1 MMQLGSTASQAAT
14 TPSATPSRR
23 SPLVAAPRRR
33 AAAAAADAHSSSTT
47 TTTTTPA
54 PLLLRA
60 ARGQVVERTP
70 VWLMRQAGRYMAAFR
85 EYSDKYAF
93 RVRSETP
100 EIAVE
105 LSLQPWRAFRPDGV
119 IFFSD
124 ILTPLPALGIEFDV
138 VKGLGPRIADPVRDA
153 ARVAQLRA
161 ITHPAEQGLAFTGET
176 LSALR
181 SELQGTEA
189 TLLGFVGTPWTLA
202 AYSVEGKA
210 DKECKQTKRMMLHD
224 PQVLHALL
232 DHLTTSITEYASYQI
247 QSGAQVIQLFD
258 SWAHHLSPSQFSE
271 FSLPYANRVARAL
284 KERHPDVPVIFH
296 ANGGAGKLHL
306 LAGDRCAG
314 DVVGLDWATEMS
326 RARAELGGA
335 AATMVQGNVDPML
348 LFAPEDKLVAETEA
362 CLLAAGPSGH
372 ILNVGHG
379 VPQGCPE
386 RGVAVFC
393 ETARASGD
401 LFARHGVE
409 AAAGASQQQRE
420 PVAV

>member
-1 MMQLGSTASQAAT
+1 MSSATMRATSSGAAT
-14 TPSATPSRR
+14 STSARR
-23 SPLVAAPRRR
+23 PVVACRATANTAD
-33 AAAAAADAHSSSTT
+33 AAA
-47 TTTTTPA
+47 A

-60 ARGQVVERTP
+60 ARGESVERTP

-93 RVRSETP
+93 RTRSETP
-100 EIAVE
+100 EIAIE

-153 ARVAQLRA
+153 ERVKNLKKLVD
-161 ITHPAEQGLAFTGET
+161 PAEQGLQFTGET

-181 SELQGTEA
+181 GELAGSEA

-210 DKECKQTKRMMLHD
+210 DKECRNTKQMMFHS
-224 PQVLHALL
+224 PQTLHALL
-232 DHLTTSITEYASYQI
+232 DHLTDALIAYASYQI

-258 SWAHHLSPSQFSE
+258 SWAHHLSPQQFSE
-271 FSLPYANRVARAL
+271 FSLPYANRLALAL
-284 KERHPDVPVIFH
+284 KERHPEVPVIFH
-296 ANGGAGKLHL
+296 ANGGTGKLAL
-306 LAGDRCAG
+306 MGSGKCEA
-314 DVVGLDWATEMS
+314 DVVGLDWATAIKD
-326 RARAELGGA
+326 ARRELGA
-335 AATMVQGNVDPML
+335 STMVQGNVDPML
-348 LFAPEDKLVAETEA
+348 LFAPEEKLVAETER
-362 CLLAAGPSGH
+362 CLLEAGPRGH

-386 RGVAVFC
+386 RGVAAFC
-393 ETARASGD
+393 ETARASGE
-401 LFARHGVE
+401 LFARHGMAVE
-409 AAAGASQQQRE
+409 VPSKRE

>member
-1 MMQLGSTASQAAT
+1 MMLGSTTTRTAAAT
-14 TPSATPSRR
+14 TSS
-23 SPLVAAPRRR
+23 SAAPRSVVARRARAAVACR
-33 AAAAAADAHSSSTT
+33 AAANAAPTD
-47 TTTTTPA
+47 

-60 ARGQVVERTP
+60 ARGETVERTP

-100 EIAVE
+100 EIAIE
-105 LSLQPWRAFRPDGV
+105 LSLQPWRAFKPDGV

-138 VKGLGPRIADPVRDA
+138 VKGLGPRIAEPVRDA
-153 ARVAQLRA
+153 ARVKNLRA
-161 ITHPAEQGLAFTGET
+161 LTHPAEQGLSFTGET
-176 LSALR
+176 LSVIR
-181 SELQGTEA
+181 SELRGTEA

-210 DKECKQTKRMMLHD
+210 DRECKQTKRMMLHN
-224 PQVLHALL
+224 PEILHALL
-232 DHLTTSITEYASYQI
+232 DHLTAALVEYASYQI
-247 QSGAQVIQLFD
+247 ESGAQVIQLFD

-271 FSLPYANRVARAL
+271 FSLPYANRLARAL
-284 KERHPDVPVIFH
+284 KERHPTVPVIFH
-296 ANGGAGKLHL
+296 ANGGTGKLHL
-306 LAGDRCAG
+306 LAGERCAA
-314 DVVGLDWATEMS
+314 DVVGLDWATEIG
-326 RARAELGGA
+326 RAREELGGVE
-335 AATMVQGNVDPML
+335 ATMVQGNVDPML
-348 LFAPEDKLVAETEA
+348 LFAPEEKLVAETEA
-362 CLLAAGPSGH
+362 CLLAAGPRGH

-393 ETARASGD
+393 ETARASGE
-401 LFARHGVE
+401 LFARHGMAVDR
-409 AAAGASQQQRE
+409 RE